1 MICEA
6 TLSQVNLNY
15 IFYLNLRSS
24 RPDVFCKK
32 GVLRNFI
39 KFAGKHLCQ
48 RLSFNKVAGPRPVT
62 LLKKSLQH
70 RYFPVDFMKFLRTS
84 FYMEHLRWLLLNL
97 FLFFCFTEFLL
108 VIVINHNHFTDFII
122 AAIQRFSRHSAN
134 SRFSTNG
141 FDLIIEK
148 ILPGFE
154 GKKL

>member
-1 MICEA
+1 
-6 TLSQVNLNY
+6 
-15 IFYLNLRSS
+15 
-24 RPDVFCKK
+24 
-32 GVLRNFI
+32 
-39 KFAGKHLCQ
+39 
-48 RLSFNKVAGPRPVT
+48 
-62 LLKKSLQH
+62 
-70 RYFPVDFMKFLRTS
+70 MKFLRTS

-97 FLFFCFTEFLL
+97 FLFFCFKEFLL

-122 AAIQRFSRHSAN
+122 VAIQGFLRDSAN